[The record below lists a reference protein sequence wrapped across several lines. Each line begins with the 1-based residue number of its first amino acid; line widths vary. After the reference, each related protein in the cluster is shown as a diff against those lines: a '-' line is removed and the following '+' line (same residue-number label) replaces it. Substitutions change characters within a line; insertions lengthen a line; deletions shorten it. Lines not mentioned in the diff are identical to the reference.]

1 MEKKLPEI
9 FHNKI
14 DKKINNNKS
23 VFYSKEEKNIKID
36 SDRNNELNISQKINK
51 IFSSSNYVY
60 KADVIIKLKDKEIN
74 TKIIGRNK
82 NFLIT
87 MDNQLIPITEIIDI
101 TKKTN

>member
-23 VFYSKEEKNIKID
+23 IFYSKEENNIKTD
-36 SDRNNELNISQKINK
+36 SNRNSDLNISQKINQ
-51 IFSSSNYVY
+51 IFSSPNYVY